1 MLRKLFLY
9 FVLVIPCLAVSSQAI
24 AQEDAQTNVNDW
36 ARWRGPTGNGIASE
50 DQKPLVKWSSTKNVV
65 WKTKIP
71 GVGHSSPIVLGD
83 KIFLTTADVAKQTQS
98 VLCLDRKLGD
108 IAWQTEIN
116 NGGLPTKIHRKNTH
130 ASPTVATDGKHVF
143 AVFNHHDSIELVK
156 LDLEGGIVWEKNV
169 GQYKMSKYDFGYG
182 ASPIVNGKNVI
193 VCNENEVKSAIV
205 AYDKDSGEESWRIDR
220 SGITS
225 YSTPVVANIGSKRQL
240 LISGGK
246 SVKSFDPGTGLEN
259 WSAPAEWDISCG
271 TLVWEGDMVFASG
284 GYPAKETLAVNSKNG
299 TVVWR
304 NKTKVYEQSLLLVD
318 GYVYAHAENGVLY
331 CWRAAD
337 GKEMWKS
344 RFSKKKQAQSVSPVL
359 ANGNIY
365 FTAENGETVVIKLNP
380 KALKI
385 VARNQLG
392 DLAFAT
398 PAFCDNRIYARV
410 GDSTTGEGH
419 QWLYCLGEK

>member
-1 MLRKLFLY
+1 M
-9 FVLVIPCLAVSSQAI
+9 VAACSHTLAQD
-24 AQEDAQTNVNDW
+24 DAQTNVNDW
-36 ARWRGPTGNGIASE
+36 ARWRGPTGNGIATA
-50 DQKPLVKWSSTKNVV
+50 DQKPPVKWSATENVI

-71 GVGHSSPIVLGD
+71 GVGHSSPIVLGG
-83 KIFLTTADVAKQTQS
+83 KIFLTTADVEKQTQS
-98 VLCLDRKLGD
+98 VLCLDRKLGE

-116 NGGLPTKIHRKNTH
+116 SGGLPGRIHSKNTH
-130 ASPTVATDGKHVF
+130 ASPTVATDGKHIF
-143 AVFNHHDSIELVK
+143 AVFHHHDEIELVK
-156 LDLEGGIVWEKNV
+156 LDLEGGIVWKKNV
-169 GQYKMSKYDFGYG
+169 GKYKARYEFGYG
-182 ASPIVNGKNVI
+182 PSPIVDGDNVI
-193 VCNENEVKSAIV
+193 VSNENNIKSAIV
-205 AYDKDSGEESWRIDR
+205 AYNKDSGEESWRIDR
-220 SGITS
+220 SGISS

-246 SVKSFDPGTGLEN
+246 TVKSFDSGTGLEN

-284 GYPAKETLAVNSKNG
+284 GFPAIETLAVDSKNG

-304 NKTKVYEQSLLLVD
+304 NKSKVYEQSMLVID

-344 RFSKKKQAQSVSPVL
+344 RFSKNRLAQSVSPVL
-359 ANGNIY
+359 AHGNIY
-365 FTAENGETVVIKLNP
+365 FTAENGETVVIKQDP
-380 KALKI
+380 KKMEV
-385 VARNQLG
+385 VARNMLG
-392 DLAFAT
+392 DLAFAS